1 MRAPYIASMLFL
13 EPALY
18 AGSLDCILYPTL
30 GHEVQTLL
38 LMSSPVRVLPMPSP
52 VRVLMRCSAGLCADS
67 ASLTRRL
74 CWRRIK
80 AKQDKEAG
88 IAAQQAEKD
97 AKKKKDK
104 KK

>member
-1 MRAPYIASMLFL
+1 MLT
-13 EPALY
+13 
-18 AGSLDCILYPTL
+18 SLPSL
-30 GHEVQTLL
+30 
-38 LMSSPVRVLPMPSP
+38 VRVL
-52 VRVLMRCSAGLCADS
+52 LEWLAGLRAQS
-67 ASLTRRL
+67 ASLTRWL

>member
-38 LMSSPVRVLPMPSP
+38 PSP